1 MGSVFFSKAYAKL
14 NLTLRI
20 VGKRPDGYHDIESV
34 FEQVS
39 LADELWVAMG
49 GTGVSLRIMPP
60 DVEVELQKDN
70 LVLEAL
76 RMFARRVDRKVGV
89 RVWLIKR
96 IPVASGLGGGSSDA
110 ACMLRI
116 LNHAFGKPLSREALA
131 ELAVLLGA
139 DVPFF
144 LEPGCRLISG
154 KGERLGRG
162 VAVPNGYYVILV
174 PKERVSTK
182 DAYEAW
188 DASLT
193 APHPALKMDVGKF
206 LSNDFFLPVS
216 GMVRDILACAR
227 YLEESGAEEVSLS
240 GSGPSTYGRY
250 LSETKAKQA
259 FMNAKEKGVY
269 GISRP
274 LRGLIFTH
282 SVRKLYPVAVASCS

>member
-20 VGKRPDGYHDIESV
+20 AGKRPDGYHDIESV

-49 GTGVSLRIMPP
+49 EAGVSLRIMPP
-60 DVEVELQKDN
+60 GIGLELQKDN

-89 RVWLIKR
+89 RVWLTKR

-116 LNHAFGKPLSREALA
+116 LNHAFGKPLSREELA

-193 APHPALKMDVGKF
+193 APHPAFKMDVGKF

-216 GMVRDILACAR
+216 GMVRDVLACAR
-227 YLEESGAEEVSLS
+227 YLEESGAAEVSLS
-240 GSGPSTYGRY
+240 GSGPSTFGLY